1 MAFKNKADG
10 HIKWFISGI
19 PIDNFQKRIQK
30 IIETEVENETEYI
43 KINPNMTINEQA
55 IHFDVV
61 ILKVIS
67 VIVPHIL
74 TEFYVMSPD
83 SLAEISLYD
92 IVSAN
97 WVEIIADEFRDLIQ
111 YEAYNEI
118 TNRSNG

>member
-10 HIKWFISGI
+10 HIKWLISGI
-19 PIDNFQKRIQK
+19 PIDNFQRKIQK
-30 IIETEVENETEYI
+30 MIKNEVENETEYI
-43 KINPNMTINEQA
+43 KTNPNMSIHEQA
-55 IHFDVV
+55 QHFDIV

-67 VIVPHIL
+67 NIIPNIL
-74 TEFYVMSPD
+74 TEFYVMYPD

-92 IVSAN
+92 IVSAD
-97 WVEIIADEFRDLIQ
+97 WVEIIADEFRDLMQ